1 MTHRDEGPQTS
12 ATPRNMLD
20 KAHSSGK
27 VNPRKGSSYNN
38 YGHKSFVSSKGTQ
51 PLGGKMAASKS
62 ALQQYNEQLKE
73 D

>member
-1 MTHRDEGPQTS
+1 MTHRDEGPQSS

-20 KAHSSGK
+20 KTQFSGK
-27 VNPRKGSSYNN
+27 VNARKGSSYN
-38 YGHKSFVSSKGTQ
+38 YGHKSFVGSKGTQ